1 MSNERIVGRII
12 ITAKIK
18 LESPLLIG
26 GGDSEADIGVL
37 RDSDAKPYIPGTAF
51 AGALRHYF
59 EHNKSGI
66 DAQQAEY
73 FWGSPKSNSQGQQS
87 AFYLQDLQLENEA
100 QVVVR
105 DGVCIGVY
113 GTAEDKKKYD
123 YEVVEPGAVFAL
135 RAEVIIRRAFH
146 REQFLKMINFLGG
159 ALDSGLIELG
169 AMTAKGF
176 GRFSLLEWQL
186 CEYDF
191 KQKNDVIRWLE
202 GAPGQ
207 ALSLEKGSSV
217 GPNSEDLVIDATFL
231 IPHSLLIR
239 SYSKDP
245 KAPDATHITSAG
257 VSVIPGTSLKGAIR
271 SRAERIFATLGKG
284 NKNDL
289 RLLKLFGWADE
300 QAGSNGVKYK
310 SRVMV
315 GEGRIE
321 AAVSEAQ
328 TRVKIDRFTGGALDG
343 HLFDALPIWSN
354 KDGKTCFTLNL
365 RVKNCQLWEAGLIM
379 MALKDLW
386 NGDLALGGEKSI
398 GRGVLAG
405 DSARIH
411 YQGREYLLK
420 RTQTNA
426 DNGLELHGDLAA
438 MESWAQ
444 NLVDEEVRL

>member
-1 MSNERIVGRII
+1 MSNERIVGRIK
-12 ITAKIK
+12 ITAEIK

-26 GGDSEADIGVL
+26 GGDSEVDIGVL
-37 RDSDAKPYIPGTAF
+37 RDCDAKPYIPGTAL

-59 EHNKSGI
+59 EQNKSDI
-66 DAQQAEY
+66 DVQQAEY
-73 FWGSPKSNSQGQQS
+73 FWGSPRSNSQGQQG
-87 AFYLQDLQLENEA
+87 AFYLQDLQLKTEA

-105 DGVCIGVY
+105 DEVCIGVY

-123 YEVVEPGAVFAL
+123 YEVVEPGAIFAL
-135 RAEVIIRRAFH
+135 QAEVIIRQAFDKK
-146 REQFLKMINFLGG
+146 QFLKIINFLGA
-159 ALDSGLIELG
+159 ALDSGLMELG

-176 GRFSLLEWQL
+176 GRFSLLNWQL
-186 CEYDF
+186 WDYDF

-207 ALSLEKGSSV
+207 ALPIEKDSLISQT
-217 GPNSEDLVIDATFL
+217 SEDLVIDATFR

-239 SYSKDP
+239 SYSKDS
-245 KAPDATHITSAG
+245 KAPDATHIVSAG
-257 VSVIPGTSLKGAIR
+257 RPIIPGTSLKGVIR

-289 RLLKLFGWADE
+289 RLLQLFGWVDD
-300 QAGSNGVKYK
+300 QAGSKGGKYK

-343 HLFDALPIWSN
+343 HLFDALPVWSD

-365 RVKNCQLWEAGLIM
+365 RVKNCQSWEAGLIM
-379 MALKDLW
+379 MVLKDLW

-405 DSARIH
+405 DSARIR
-411 YQGREYLLK
+411 YQGREYHLK
-420 RTQTNA
+420 ITQTNA
-426 DNGLELHGDLAA
+426 GNGLKLHGDSAA
-438 MESWAQ
+438 MESWVR